1 MRQTTKTSKAS
12 KATTSKATA
21 SKASTA
27 KKARDNV
34 NEYVEISFD
43 DGNVLTRVYSVEGDV
58 ITLYINW
65 YGLVVK
71 AYMRYSKKK
80 DKYWISFPS
89 YKNKEDEYVDLCY
102 LEDREVLE
110 DYIMSII
117 EGLDL
122 PHDSR
127 FDD

>member
-12 KATTSKATA
+12 KAAA

-27 KKARDNV
+27 KKASNV

-65 YGLVVK
+65 HGLVVK

-89 YKNKEDEYVDLCY
+89 YKNKEGEYVDLCY

-117 EGLDL
+117 EGLEL